1 MKTIFKAS
9 LIAAALVGV
18 TACQQEE
25 AKTAPVAKE
34 VQLQTDEQKAAY
46 SIGVSVA
53 TYITK
58 SLEQQKELGLP
69 ADKSLVMQG
78 FEDGLSGKALMDE
91 EQVRL
96 ALTEFDKKINELRT
110 AKAAEDAKKAIEVGQ
125 QYLAEN
131 GKKEGVTTTESG
143 LQYEV
148 LVAGEGA
155 SPKAEDTVKVHY
167 RGTLIDGTEFDSSY
181 QRNEPATFP
190 LNRVIS
196 GWTEGVQLMKV
207 GSKFK
212 FTIPSNLAYGE
223 RDTGTIPANSTLLF
237 EVELLDIEA
246 VAEATAENAEKES

>member
-9 LIAAALVGV
+9 LVAAALLGA

-25 AKTAPVAKE
+25 VKQAPVAAK
-34 VQLQTDEQKAAY
+34 VQLETDEQKAAY

-53 TYITK
+53 TYINK
-58 SLEQQKELGLP
+58 SLEQQEELGIT
-69 ADKSLVMQG
+69 ADKALVMKG
-78 FEDGLSGKALMDE
+78 FEEGLHGKAQLDE

-96 ALTEFDKKINELRT
+96 ALTAFDQKINELRE
-110 AKAAEDAKKAIEVGQ
+110 AKAAEMAKEAIAAGEK
-125 QYLAEN
+125 YMADN
-131 GKKEGVTTTESG
+131 AKKEGVITTESG

-167 RGTLIDGTEFDSSY
+167 RGTLLDGTEFDSSY
-181 QRNEPATFP
+181 SRNEPATFP

-223 RDTGTIPANSTLLF
+223 RATGSIPANSTLVF
-237 EVELLDIEA
+237 EVELLDIES
-246 VAEATAENAEKES
+246 VEKAEAKEES